1 MFRRD
6 VQNLA
11 DVLNLCLRRNGLE
24 TPLLQHRLVNAWDR
38 VVGPGVVAYTG
49 EKFIKNQTLM
59 VKIKNPALRQDLSM
73 MKQRLITR
81 LNGEVGSMIIILV
94 NFLVCAILL
103 DYKDLDPFFNE
114 PAPLLGRHFI
124 QLLNYRLH

>member
-59 VKIKNPALRQDLSM
+59 LKIKNPALRQDLSM

-81 LNGEVGSMIIILV
+81 LNAEVGSMIITDIK
-94 NFLVCAILL
+94 F
-103 DYKDLDPFFNE
+103 Y
-114 PAPLLGRHFI
+114 
-124 QLLNYRLH
+124 